1 MILATIIL
9 VISLALLLQFFVSYC
24 RLQVAAGRRVE
35 LSDSAREATGI
46 QGQGVSGDEFLRLR
60 RLAELCP
67 ETDGNSYKLGAIQ
80 AYHAFLGVVQ
90 VLFGPLLPAAA
101 AWATSERSGCSY
113 YAAVAL
119 DARISQTRRMYESD
133 FVPLQ

>member
-1 MILATIIL
+1 MILAVFIF

-24 RLQVAAGRRVE
+24 RLQVAAVRRVE

-46 QGQGVSGDEFLRLR
+46 EGQGVSGDEFLRLR
-60 RLAELCP
+60 RLVDLCP
-67 ETDGNSYKLGAIQ
+67 ETNGATSKLGVIH
-80 AYHAFLGVVQ
+80 AYYAFLGVIQ
-90 VLFGPLLPAAA
+90 VLCGPMVPAAA

-119 DARISQTRRMYESD
+119 DARISQTRRIYESD
-133 FVPLQ
+133 FLAIQ

>member
-1 MILATIIL
+1 MILAAFIL
-9 VISLALLLQFFVSYC
+9 VISLALLMQFFVSYC

-46 QGQGVSGDEFLRLR
+46 QGQRVSGDEFPRLR
-60 RLAELCP
+60 RLVELCP
-67 ETDGNSYKLGAIQ
+67 ETNGDSYKLGAIH
-80 AYHAFLGVVQ
+80 AYHAFLGVIQ
-90 VLFGPLLPAAA
+90 FLFGPLLPAAA

-119 DARISQTRRMYESD
+119 DARISHTRRIYESD
-133 FVPLQ
+133 FLTIQ